1 VREVLIAPHVEEM
14 AADLLLQTHPATEGA
29 SELVRKYVRFGASPR
44 GAQAMVLTA
53 KARALLAG
61 RYNVSSNDIIAVAKP
76 SLRHRIILNFE
87 GEADGISTDRI
98 LDEAIEAMTANRS
111 TTRPREAEK
120 SRA

>member
-1 VREVLIAPHVEEM
+1 
-14 AADLLLQTHPATEGA
+14 
-29 SELVRKYVRFGASPR
+29 VRFGASPR